1 MPSPNDS
8 LLDAL
13 LDSWDRNNTVLTNLL
28 RAVPPGGLEARATPE
43 SHTVA
48 ELFTHMHHER
58 MISVLENAPEHA
70 GQVPAREWE
79 HEPDAERIAQLLV
92 ESGARVRNAVRA
104 RIESGRAL
112 DRDFAHPLLLV
123 QLLIFHEGYHHGQVK
138 LALKGAGIP
147 IPDDVAGPATW
158 DVWRAR

>member
-13 LDSWDRNNTVLTNLL
+13 LDSWDRNITVLTNLL
-28 RAVPPGGLEARATPE
+28 RAVPPGGLEARA
-43 SHTVA
+43 
-48 ELFTHMHHER
+48 
-58 MISVLENAPEHA
+58 
-70 GQVPAREWE
+70 
-79 HEPDAERIAQLLV
+79 
-92 ESGARVRNAVRA
+92 RNAVRA

-112 DRDFAHPLLLV
+112 DRDVAHPLLLV

>member
-8 LLDAL
+8 LPDAL
-13 LDSWDRNNTVLTNLL
+13 LDSWNRHDTVLTNLL
-28 RAVPPGGLEARATPE
+28 RAVPPGGVEARA
-43 SHTVA
+43 
-48 ELFTHMHHER
+48 
-58 MISVLENAPEHA
+58 
-70 GQVPAREWE
+70 GY
-79 HEPDAERIAQLLV
+79 
-92 ESGARVRNAVRA
+92 AVRA

-147 IPDDVAGPATW
+147 IPDAVAGPATW